1 MRIIRG
7 EWCIVAFKFEK
18 LGVFC
23 FVCGCLGHTE
33 QKCEVLFDM
42 DANDGTRGL
51 SADLRPD
58 FRTVESSAGGR
69 WLREEKGGQANPSG
83 WRE

>member
-1 MRIIRG
+1 M
-7 EWCIVAFKFEK
+7 AFKFEK

-23 FVCGCLGHTE
+23 FVCGCLGRTE
-33 QKCEVLFDM
+33 QKCEVLFAM
-42 DANDGTRGL
+42 DADDGTRGL

-58 FRTVESSAGGR
+58 FQRVESSAGGR